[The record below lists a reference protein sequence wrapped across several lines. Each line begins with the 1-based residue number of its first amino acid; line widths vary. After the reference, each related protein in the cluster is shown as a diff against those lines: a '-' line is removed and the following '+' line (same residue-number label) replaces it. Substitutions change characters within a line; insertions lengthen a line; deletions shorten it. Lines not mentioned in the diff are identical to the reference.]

1 MRIKLGAAIVISV
14 VVGLSIPF
22 SISAWLTLGQREQAL
37 TQNLIA
43 DQERLA
49 EILSLGMQE
58 PLWNINPDAGRPL
71 LQSVVGDDRVVRV
84 VVSDN
89 QFNEFL
95 SKTFPERRT
104 GRGITVEKKIY
115 GKEAVIGHVSI
126 EMDRG
131 RLASQI
137 AQDRRVFIWTLGGQL
152 LLSLLLIVAL
162 LQRRL
167 LAPIKRLLHESE
179 QLAQRQLSKPFRW
192 ERKDELGI
200 LGASLEHTRQALQAL
215 FDEIEAKNRALE
227 QDIELRTAAEK
238 ELSLHRN
245 HLEDL
250 VAERTV
256 ELRDATDRVAAQ
268 NVLLQQ
274 EVEVRIQTEAAL
286 QKKGLEQQDLIK
298 KLQEAQDQLLQS
310 EKMASI
316 GQLAAG
322 IAHEINNPIGF
333 VNSNMGALKTYMETL
348 FDVIADYEAAVGA
361 LPDRPDLSAKIVAIR
376 KHAEVDF
383 LKEDATDLVAESMDG
398 LKRVKDI
405 VQSLKDF
412 SHVGE
417 AEWQEADLHRG
428 IDSTLN
434 IVNNEIKYKASVIRQ
449 YGNLPP
455 VKCIASQLNQVF
467 MNLLINAAHAIREF
481 GQITIATGCKNGWV
495 WVNISDTG
503 CGIPP
508 EDMRRIFE
516 PFFTT
521 KPVGSGTG
529 LGLSLSYGIIQKHGG
544 RIAVSS
550 VVGEGTTFTVHLP
563 LNAQQPTG
571 ELEFASPALSQ

>member
-14 VVGLSIPF
+14 VIGLSIPF
-22 SISAWLTLGQREQAL
+22 SISALLTLRQREQTL
-37 TQNLIA
+37 TQNLTA

-71 LQSVVGDDRVVRV
+71 LQSVLGDERVVRV
-84 VVSDN
+84 SVSDN
-89 QFNEFL
+89 KFNEFL

-104 GRGITVEKKIY
+104 GRGITVERKVY
-115 GKEAVIGHVSI
+115 ANDAVIGHVSI
-126 EMDRG
+126 EMDRS
-131 RLASQI
+131 RLTNQI
-137 AQDRRVFIWTLGGQL
+137 AQDRRFFIWTLGGQL

-167 LAPIKRLLHESE
+167 LAPIKRLLQESE
-179 QLAQRQLSKPFRW
+179 QLAQRQLSQPFLW
-192 ERKDELGI
+192 ERKDELGV
-200 LGASLEHTRQALQAL
+200 LGASLEHTRKALQAL

-245 HLEDL
+245 HLEEL
-250 VAERTV
+250 VNERTL
-256 ELRDATDRVAAQ
+256 E
-268 NVLLQQ
+268 LQQ
-274 EVEVRIQTEAAL
+274 
-286 QKKGLEQQDLIK
+286 LIR
-298 KLQEAQDQLLQS
+298 KLQEAHDQLLQS

-348 FDVIADYEAAVGA
+348 FGVIADYEDAVESLA
-361 LPDRPDLSAKIVAIR
+361 DKPNISAKIAAIR

-383 LKEDATDLVAESMDG
+383 LKEDATDLVIESMDG

-417 AEWQEADLHRG
+417 ADWQQADLHRG

-434 IVNNEIKYKASVIRQ
+434 IVNNEIKYKATVVRQ

-455 VKCIASQLNQVF
+455 VKCLVSQLNQVF
-467 MNLLINAAHAIREF
+467 MNLLINAAHAIKEF
-481 GQITIATGCKNGWV
+481 GQITVATGCQDDWV
-495 WVNISDTG
+495 WIKISDTG
-503 CGIPP
+503 CGIQP

-550 VVGEGTTFTVHLP
+550 VVGEGSNVHR
-563 LNAQQPTG
+563 A
-571 ELEFASPALSQ
+571 FASQRTAIDRRTGICQPCG

>member
-14 VVGLSIPF
+14 VIGLSIPF
-22 SISAWLTLGQREQAL
+22 SISALLTLRQREQTL
-37 TQNLIA
+37 TQNLTA

-71 LQSVVGDDRVVRV
+71 LQSVLGDERVVRV
-84 VVSDN
+84 SVSDN
-89 QFNEFL
+89 KFNEFL

-104 GRGITVEKKIY
+104 GRGITVERKVY
-115 GKEAVIGHVSI
+115 ANDAVIGHVSI
-126 EMDRG
+126 EMDRS
-131 RLASQI
+131 RLTNQI
-137 AQDRRVFIWTLGGQL
+137 AQDRRFFIWTLGGQL

-167 LAPIKRLLHESE
+167 LAPIKRLLQESE
-179 QLAQRQLSKPFRW
+179 QLAQRQLSQPFLW
-192 ERKDELGI
+192 ERKDELGV
-200 LGASLEHTRQALQAL
+200 LGASLEHTRKALQAL

-245 HLEDL
+245 HLEEL
-250 VAERTV
+250 VNERTL
-256 ELRDATDRVAAQ
+256 E
-268 NVLLQQ
+268 LQQ
-274 EVEVRIQTEAAL
+274 
-286 QKKGLEQQDLIK
+286 LIR
-298 KLQEAQDQLLQS
+298 KLQEAHDQLLQS

-348 FDVIADYEAAVGA
+348 FGVIADYEDAVESLA
-361 LPDRPDLSAKIVAIR
+361 DKPNIFAKIAAIR

-383 LKEDATDLVAESMDG
+383 LKEDATDLVIESMDG

-417 AEWQEADLHRG
+417 ADWQQADLHRG

-434 IVNNEIKYKASVIRQ
+434 IVNNEIKYKATVVRQ

-455 VKCIASQLNQVF
+455 V
-467 MNLLINAAHAIREF
+467 NAWSR
-481 GQITIATGCKNGWV
+481 
-495 WVNISDTG
+495 S
-503 CGIPP
+503 
-508 EDMRRIFE
+508 
-516 PFFTT
+516 
-521 KPVGSGTG
+521 
-529 LGLSLSYGIIQKHGG
+529 
-544 RIAVSS
+544 
-550 VVGEGTTFTVHLP
+550 
-563 LNAQQPTG
+563 
-571 ELEFASPALSQ
+571 